1 MDRSQLR
8 QLIITYFSLEDF
20 KDLCFE
26 LGTYGVSYD
35 ALPGDGLP
43 PKARELILLCERAG
57 IQTQLIAACRKL
69 RPNVQWEDEPP
80 RPATFAPP
88 TPGPTAST
96 PPTVGASTGPP
107 VSPPLAAPPPGALPG
122 QTTPDPLDPHFTLL
136 LRSILSGRLVPFLG
150 VDANLLGRPSDT
162 GWALGQHLP
171 SSSEMATHL
180 AVRLKELGYP
190 PPETDD
196 LASITEHASLT
207 LGIGSLYDELR
218 ALLNADY
225 PPTRLHDLLA
235 SLPGTLRER
244 GYGPVYQVIVT
255 SNFDDVLERAFQGRS
270 EPYDVLTYV
279 SRDDTRGK
287 FIHAPYG
294 DTPRAIEKPNE
305 YDALPLDQRTIIV
318 KIYGALNRLNPDDDS
333 YTITEDDFIGYMS
346 RADITSLLPATL
358 VSRVRKSHFLFLGS
372 SLRDWNRR
380 VVFQRVWDEQKLQY
394 KSWAVPFDPR
404 ASDEE
409 FWRRRDIELI
419 RNITLQEY
427 VDRLAARLA
436 ALPPAG
442 G

>member
-8 QLIITYFSLEDF
+8 QMIITYFSLEDF

-35 ALPGDGLP
+35 ALAGDGLP

-57 IQTQLIAACRKL
+57 IQPALIAACRRL

-80 RPATFAPP
+80 RPATGQPSPLGPSEATPPPVVAPP
-88 TPGPTAST
+88 
-96 PPTVGASTGPP
+96 GPP
-107 VSPPLAAPPPGALPG
+107 PSLAPTLRAADVASGETA
-122 QTTPDPLDPHFTLL
+122 TDALDPHFTLL

-150 VDANLLGRPSDT
+150 ADVNLLGRPTDA
-162 GWALGQHLP
+162 GWALGQHFP
-171 SSSEMATHL
+171 STGEMATYL
-180 AVRLKELGYP
+180 ATRLKELGYP
-190 PPETDD
+190 PPESDD

-207 LGIGSLYDELR
+207 LGVGSLYDELR
-218 ALLNADY
+218 TVLNADY
-225 PPTRLHDLLA
+225 PPTGLHDLLA
-235 SLPGTLRER
+235 SLPGLLRER
-244 GYGPVYQVIVT
+244 GYPSVYQIIVT
-255 SNFDDVLERAFQGRS
+255 SNFDDVLERAFQGHG
-270 EPYDVLTYV
+270 EPCDVLTYT
-279 SRDDTRGK
+279 SREDIRGK
-287 FIHAPYG
+287 FIHAPHG
-294 DTPRAIEKPNE
+294 DTPRAIERPNE

-404 ASDEE
+404 ISDEE

-427 VDRLAARLA
+427 VDRFAARLA
-436 ALPPAG
+436 ALPPVG

>member
-8 QLIITYFSLEDF
+8 QMIITYFSLEDF

-43 PKARELILLCERAG
+43 PKARELILLSERAG
-57 IQTQLIAACRKL
+57 IQPALITACRRL

-80 RPATFAPP
+80 RPPTFAPP
-88 TPGPTAST
+88 GLGSSGPGAPAAVSTPGVPPSASA
-96 PPTVGASTGPP
+96 TVPSPGPP
-107 VSPPLAAPPPGALPG
+107 VGGA
-122 QTTPDPLDPHFTLL
+122 TPDALDPHFTLL

-150 VDANLLGRPSDT
+150 VDVNLLGRPTDA
-162 GWALGQHLP
+162 GWALGQHFP
-171 SSSEMATHL
+171 SSSEMAMHL
-180 AVRLKELGYP
+180 AGRLKELGYP
-190 PPETDD
+190 PPESDD

-207 LGIGSLYDELR
+207 LGVGSLYDELR

-235 SLPGTLRER
+235 ALPGLLRER
-244 GYGPVYQVIVT
+244 GYPPVYQIIVT

-270 EPYDVLTYV
+270 EPYDVLTYT
-279 SRDDTRGK
+279 SREDARGK

-404 ASDEE
+404 MSDEE

-427 VDRLAARLA
+427 VDRLTARLA
-436 ALPPAG
+436 ALPPVG
-442 G
+442 R